1 MRAQTQ
7 KGFGLVEIII
17 GAAILATTLLAVSFF
32 FQRAVVIS
40 RSTGELVQASF
51 LAEEGIEVLRFL
63 RDEKWENLSSG
74 ITPGTNYYLS
84 FSGSSWATTTTNVF
98 VDGVF
103 ERKFSIEN
111 VNRDGNDDITTSGG
125 TLDPNIKLITVSVSW
140 FDRGATTT
148 HTVSTYLTNIFGT

>member
-84 FSGSSWATTTTNVF
+84 FSGSSWATTTPNVF